1 MCKLTSRR
9 SAASMLRQRGFTLL
23 EMSVAATLG
32 AMLTVG
38 ALLTVQFNDRLT
50 EGRIVGE
57 HMLRLS
63 NAVVRYKDCLLYT
76 SPSPRDS

>member
-1 MCKLTSRR
+1 
-9 SAASMLRQRGFTLL
+9 MLRQRGFTLL

-50 EGRIVGE
+50 EGRIVG
-57 HMLRLS
+57 
-63 NAVVRYKDCLLYT
+63 CLLYT
-76 SPSPRDS
+76 SPSPRD

>member
-38 ALLTVQFNDRLT
+38 ALLTVQFNGRLT

-57 HMLRLS
+57 HMPVSYTHLTLPTI
-63 NAVVRYKDCLLYT
+63 LLV
-76 SPSPRDS
+76 